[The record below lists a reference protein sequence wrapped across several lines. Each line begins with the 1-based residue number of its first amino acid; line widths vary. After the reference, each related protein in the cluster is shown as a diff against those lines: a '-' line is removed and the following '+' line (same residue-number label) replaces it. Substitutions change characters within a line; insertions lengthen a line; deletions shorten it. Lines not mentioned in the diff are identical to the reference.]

1 MTNLVGGEG
10 KMNPIIATALEQ
22 YRQNLESVGFDRAYA
37 DLCQA
42 MTADV
47 LTAEEQKDFFQL
59 CESIALVHNTI
70 QTVL

>member
-1 MTNLVGGEG
+1 
-10 KMNPIIATALEQ
+10 MNPIVAVALEQ

-42 MTADV
+42 VTADS
-47 LTAEEQKDFFQL
+47 LTPDDRESFFQL